1 MTRFCADASG
11 AGQPGWAF
19 EPHGGGTF
27 QLVGRLAMLDLPGRK
42 TDRLDA
48 CKGKDRGMTGHGTAG
63 LRQILR
69 LVMRTATA
77 LRTVLAGIAVSGLLA
92 SAMIM
97 RTCCVVIT
105 SG

>member
-1 MTRFCADASG
+1 
-11 AGQPGWAF
+11 
-19 EPHGGGTF
+19 
-27 QLVGRLAMLDLPGRK
+27 
-42 TDRLDA
+42 
-48 CKGKDRGMTGHGTAG
+48 MTGHGTAG